1 LTATPATAPPGM
13 TPGPAPFR
21 HYLRATLA
29 HARTEVSLTLSQ
41 SEQLLV
47 SLGLP
52 IILLVAFTYIP
63 IGSVGRVHRIDFVAP
78 GILALAVMSTA
89 MVALGIGTSFERS
102 YGVLKRLGST
112 PLGRPGLIAAKTCS
126 VLAIEGV
133 QVVVIGA
140 VAAGLGWR
148 PPADPGPA
156 VGAYLLATLA
166 FAGLG
171 MLLAGALPSHL
182 VLGVANGLWVVLLLL
197 GGMIFPLGLLPG
209 GLQDLGR
216 ALPAAALSTALY
228 RTVGVGGGV
237 PVWAWAVLAAW
248 GVAAPVTAVL
258 MFQWE

>member
-1 LTATPATAPPGM
+1 VTPTCAPGAPADL
-13 TPGPAPFR
+13 PGPAPLR
-21 HYLRATLA
+21 HYLRASLA
-29 HARTEVSLTLSQ
+29 HARAEVSLTLSQ

-52 IILLVAFTYIP
+52 LILLVAFTYIP
-63 IGSVGRVHRIDFVAP
+63 IGSVGSVHRIDFVAP

-126 VLAIEGV
+126 VLVIEAV

-140 VAAGLGWR
+140 VAASWGGR

-171 MLLAGALPSHL
+171 MLLAGVLPSHL
-182 VLGVANGLWVVLLLL
+182 VLGVANGLWVILLLL
-197 GGMIFPLGLLPG
+197 GGMIFPLSLLPG

-216 ALPAAALSTALY
+216 ALPAAALSAALY

-237 PVWAWAVLAAW
+237 PVWAWAVLGAW
-248 GVAAPVTAVL
+248 AVAAPVTAVL
-258 MFQWE
+258 TFRWE